1 MSSKLNQWISAARL
15 RTIPLSISGILVGS
29 FATINQ
35 KMFDLPIFLLA
46 IFTTI
51 SYQVL
56 SNFANDYG
64 DGIKGTDN
72 NRIGPKRAVQSGGIS
87 AKEMKKG
94 IFLLS
99 TISFILTFLL
109 VFISFGKDINN
120 LILFIALGLAAII
133 SAIKYTVGENAY
145 GYMGF
150 GDLFVFL
157 FFGLL
162 SVLGS
167 NFLFTSMFNSILI
180 YPACSIGL
188 LSVGVLNLN
197 NMRDVEND
205 EKSEKKTIVVKL
217 GIFKSKLYHCFLI
230 FMSIIFISILHFKL
244 NSSSLMFLGLI
255 VSLIVLL
262 TIHLVLILNITN
274 PEKFDSQLK
283 PLVFSIFFYSII
295 LSLHFIDI
303 I

>member
-109 VFISFGKDINN
+109 VFISFGEDINN

-150 GDLFVFL
+150 GDLFVF
-157 FFGLL
+157 F
-162 SVLGS
+162 
-167 NFLFTSMFNSILI
+167 
-180 YPACSIGL
+180 
-188 LSVGVLNLN
+188 
-197 NMRDVEND
+197 
-205 EKSEKKTIVVKL
+205 
-217 GIFKSKLYHCFLI
+217 CFL
-230 FMSIIFISILHFKL
+230 
-244 NSSSLMFLGLI
+244 
-255 VSLIVLL
+255 
-262 TIHLVLILNITN
+262 
-274 PEKFDSQLK
+274 D
-283 PLVFSIFFYSII
+283 Y
-295 LSLHFIDI
+295 
-303 I
+303 

>member
-72 NRIGPKRAVQSGGIS
+72 NRIGPKRAVQSGEIS

-150 GDLFVFL
+150 GDLFV
-157 FFGLL
+157 L
-162 SVLGS
+162 SVRGS
-167 NFLFTSMFNSILI
+167 N
-180 YPACSIGL
+180 YPTIMMISFF
-188 LSVGVLNLN
+188 SVTTV
-197 NMRDVEND
+197 
-205 EKSEKKTIVVKL
+205 
-217 GIFKSKLYHCFLI
+217 
-230 FMSIIFISILHFKL
+230 
-244 NSSSLMFLGLI
+244 LI
-255 VSLIVLL
+255 VSFLIDLL
-262 TIHLVLILNITN
+262 TAWLDPRIKL
-274 PEKFDSQLK
+274 D
-283 PLVFSIFFYSII
+283 
-295 LSLHFIDI
+295 
-303 I
+303 